1 MRSTALLLSTS
12 GYLTL
17 EKNHLL
23 LPVTSVLVTRYI
35 DSSFL
40 TDLNVT
46 SSEISSSFVMSL
58 MAVFCPMQS

>member
-1 MRSTALLLSTS
+1 MRSMALRLSTS

-23 LPVTSVLVTRYI
+23 LPATSVLVIRYI

-46 SSEISSSFVMSL
+46 SSEISRSPVISL
-58 MAVFCPMQS
+58 MAVFCPMRS